1 VALSDVTFGSL
12 FGCSVVPVWSSV
24 GTGFVFLPPVLPDD
38 CFSVLS
44 GICCLLVFVWSFSTC
59 LLWFLPFASA
69 GGCRRLVWFFG
80 GTATAF
86 GGSNRLSVGGLLGG
100 FAGLVTDGG
109 CLVCSFGKSC
119 LPPWSGFVFSGHGAV
134 VIGLLPP
141 VPPVVPIVP
150 TVPIVQTPRGPSLV
164 VLMPGVVMEWEE
176 MCMEEMAIDL
186 LLAPS
191 LENWSLA
198 LTAPE
203 EGVGVLEW
211 SLDVGG
217 SLGVEVWGVGNGTGR
232 RADPWEHTWS
242 PCGGTVGEISMGET

>member
-1 VALSDVTFGSL
+1 MALSDVTFGSLFGCSVVPVWSSVGTLLPPVLPDVTFGSL

-38 CFSVLS
+38 GFSVLS

-59 LLWFLPFASA
+59 LVWFLPFASA

-119 LPPWSGFVFSGHGAV
+119 LPPWSGFVVSGHGVV

-141 VPPVVPIVP
+141 VPPVVPLVR
-150 TVPIVQTPRGPSLV
+150 TPRGPSLV
-164 VLMPGVVMEWEE
+164 VLMPGVVM
-176 MCMEEMAIDL
+176 
-186 LLAPS
+186 
-191 LENWSLA
+191 
-198 LTAPE
+198 
-203 EGVGVLEW
+203 
-211 SLDVGG
+211 
-217 SLGVEVWGVGNGTGR
+217 
-232 RADPWEHTWS
+232 
-242 PCGGTVGEISMGET
+242 